1 MDSSGKFF
9 NLLNAGVMSAG
20 AACRVDVQE
29 SATPSVA
36 RPYEKPQVIVIG
48 NVRDLTAGSASS
60 GNQDANS
67 QYYW

>member
-1 MDSSGKFF
+1 VDSSGKFF
-9 NLLNAGVMSAG
+9 NLRNAGVMSIG
-20 AACRVDVQE
+20 AVSRVDVQE
-29 SATPSVA
+29 SAPPSVA

-48 NVRDLTAGSASS
+48 SVRDLTAGSASS